1 MDKNFDKWDCK
12 IKCELPAWYVF
23 NCCMESVKDLVNDP
37 EELKEWEEL
46 LEFLIIDNDY
56 FWGCDVSFED
66 VIYGLIKND
75 EVRFIGV
82 DELSEEGLGYYAK
95 INGETDVDL
104 ANGDGDGNYDLDA
117 NNYITTLK
125 NNTIV
130 IWSF

>member
-1 MDKNFDKWDCK
+1 MKKNFDKWDCK

-23 NCCMESVKDLVNDP
+23 NCCMESVKELVNENDK
-37 EELKEWEEL
+37 ERLKEWEEL
-46 LEFLIIDNDY
+46 LEFLIDTDY
-56 FWGCDVSFED
+56 FWECNVSFED

-82 DELSEEGLGYYAK
+82 DELSKQGLEYYAK
-95 INGETDVDL
+95 INEEADVDL
-104 ANGDGDGNYDLDA
+104 ANGDGDYGLSDD
-117 NNYITTLK
+117 NYITTLK

>member
-1 MDKNFDKWDCK
+1 MDKWDLK
-12 IKCELPAWYVF
+12 IRCSLPAWYVF
-23 NCCMESVKDLVNDP
+23 NCCMESVKDLVNDS

-46 LEFLIIDNDY
+46 LEFLIDTDY
-56 FWGCDVSFED
+56 FWECNVSFED

-82 DELSEEGLGYYAK
+82 DELSKQGLEYYAK
-95 INGETDVDL
+95 INEEADVDL
-104 ANGDGDGNYDLDA
+104 ANGDGDYDLDD